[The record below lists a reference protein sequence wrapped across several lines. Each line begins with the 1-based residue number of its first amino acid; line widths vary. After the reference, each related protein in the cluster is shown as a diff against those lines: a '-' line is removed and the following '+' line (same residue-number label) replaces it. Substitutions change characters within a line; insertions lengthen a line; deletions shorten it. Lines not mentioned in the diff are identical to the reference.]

1 MMKKIYI
8 IPATK
13 VEAAVIEEM
22 IASSITEV
30 GGNSGL
36 QIGTGETPTNA
47 DTKEDSFWEGE
58 W

>member
-1 MMKKIYI
+1 MKKTYI

-13 VEAAVIEEM
+13 VEFAVVEQMLAA
-22 IASSITEV
+22 SIRQV
-30 GGNSGL
+30 GGDSGL

-47 DTKEDSFWEGE
+47 DVKENGDWDID